1 MGLGKG
7 SYNMS
12 HIGHRYSLFFVCRK
26 VEPLQYGRVQMTTA
40 AAAAALGAQQAE
52 TQNNQFEAEDQ
63 SQFLMQN
70 LQNTINLFLLKLV
83 CVFGKKF

>member
-1 MGLGKG
+1 
-7 SYNMS
+7 
-12 HIGHRYSLFFVCRK
+12 
-26 VEPLQYGRVQMTTA
+26 MTT

-52 TQNNQFEAEDQ
+52 TRNNQFEAEDQ

-70 LQNTINLFLLKLV
+70 LQNTINLFLLKVV